1 MVRATFGEWQWG
13 AMSGIE
19 QCLVGSAYAYG
30 NGGIHGHQEMEM
42 SYFIFGSKI
51 HGWKRKYSGPAIIDG
66 LDSTGSHRFDPFT
79 SAYLLF

>member
-42 SYFIFGSKI
+42 SYLVVKFTAGKGNIV
-51 HGWKRKYSGPAIIDG
+51 GP
-66 LDSTGSHRFDPFT
+66 
-79 SAYLLF
+79 LLLMA